1 MAPKRTGG
9 EGMEIRKCNSL
20 DEARAEIDKLDEK
33 IVELIAARNAY
44 VRQLAHF
51 KNSIDEI
58 KAEDRISDVINRV
71 RAKAIELD
79 LSPNLIN
86 DLYIRMIDAMVDSE
100 VAEFKN
106 AKNF

>member
-1 MAPKRTGG
+1 
-9 EGMEIRKCNSL
+9 MEIKRCNSL
-20 DEARAEIDKLDEK
+20 EEARAEIDKLDDT

-44 VRQLAHF
+44 IRQLALF
-51 KNSIDEI
+51 KNSNDEI

-71 RAKAIELD
+71 RSRAIELD

-86 DLYIRMIDAMVDSE
+86 ELYINMIDAMVDSE

>member
-1 MAPKRTGG
+1 
-9 EGMEIRKCNSL
+9 MEIKRCNSL
-20 DEARAEIDKLDEK
+20 EEARAEIDKLDDT

-44 VRQLAHF
+44 IRQLAHF

-71 RAKAIELD
+71 RSRAIELD

-86 DLYIRMIDAMVDSE
+86 ELYINMIDAMVDSE

>member
-1 MAPKRTGG
+1 
-9 EGMEIRKCNSL
+9 MEIRKCNSL
-20 DEARAEIDKLDEK
+20 EEARSEIDKLDDE

-44 VRQLAHF
+44 IRQLAHF
-51 KNSIDEI
+51 KNSVDEI
-58 KAEDRISDVINRV
+58 KAEDRIADVINRV

-106 AKNF
+106 ARNF

>member
-1 MAPKRTGG
+1 
-9 EGMEIRKCNSL
+9 MEIKQCHSL
-20 DEARAEIDKLDEK
+20 EEAREEIDKLDEK

-58 KAEDRISDVINRV
+58 KAEDRISDVINRA

>member
-1 MAPKRTGG
+1 MDIKR
-9 EGMEIRKCNSL
+9 CNSL
-20 DEARAEIDKLDEK
+20 EETRTQIDALDDQ

-44 VRQLAHF
+44 IKQLAHF
-51 KNSIDEI
+51 KDSVEEI
-58 KAEDRISDVINRV
+58 KAEDRIADVINRV

-86 DLYIRMIDAMVDSE
+86 ELYIRMIDEMVDSE

>member
-1 MAPKRTGG
+1 MDIK
-9 EGMEIRKCNSL
+9 KCNSL
-20 DEARAEIDKLDEK
+20 EETRTEIDKLDDQ

-44 VRQLAHF
+44 VKQLAHF
-51 KNSIDEI
+51 KNSVEEI
-58 KAEDRISDVINRV
+58 KAEDRITDVISRV
-71 RAKAIELD
+71 RSKAIEFD

-86 DLYIRMIDAMVDSE
+86 ELFIRMIDDMVDSE

>member
-1 MAPKRTGG
+1 
-9 EGMEIRKCNSL
+9 MEIKKCNSL
-20 DEARAEIDKLDEK
+20 EEARAQIDELDDQ

-44 VRQLAHF
+44 IKQLAHF
-51 KNSIDEI
+51 KNSVDEI
-58 KAEDRISDVINRV
+58 KAEDRIDDVINRV

-86 DLYIRMIDAMVDSE
+86 DLYLRMIDAMVDSE

-106 AKNF
+106 AKNY

>member
-1 MAPKRTGG
+1 
-9 EGMEIRKCNSL
+9 MEIKQCNSL
-20 DEARAEIDKLDEK
+20 DEARQEIDKLDEQ

-44 VRQLAHF
+44 IRQLAHF
-51 KNSIDEI
+51 KDSIDEI
-58 KAEDRISDVINRV
+58 KAEDRIADVINRA

-86 DLYIRMIDAMVDSE
+86 DLYLRMIDAMVDSE

>member
-1 MAPKRTGG
+1 MDIK
-9 EGMEIRKCNSL
+9 KCNSL
-20 DEARAEIDKLDEK
+20 EETRKEIDKLDDQ

-44 VRQLAHF
+44 IKQLAHF
-51 KNSIDEI
+51 KDSVAEI
-58 KAEDRISDVINRV
+58 KAEDRIADVISRV

-86 DLYIRMIDAMVDSE
+86 ELYIRMIDEMVDSE

>member
-1 MAPKRTGG
+1 MDIK
-9 EGMEIRKCNSL
+9 KCNSL
-20 DEARAEIDKLDEK
+20 EEARGEIDKIDDK

-44 VRQLAHF
+44 IKQIAHF

-58 KAEDRISDVINRV
+58 KAKDRIDDIINRM
-71 RAKAIELD
+71 RGRAIELG

-86 DLYIRMIDAMVDSE
+86 DLYIRMIDAMVDTE
-100 VAEFKN
+100 VSEFKN

>member
-1 MAPKRTGG
+1 
-9 EGMEIRKCNSL
+9 MEIKKCNSL
-20 DEARAEIDKLDEK
+20 EEARNEIDRLDDR
-33 IVELIAARNAY
+33 IVELIAERNAY
-44 VRQLAHF
+44 IKQLAHF

-58 KAEDRISDVINRV
+58 KADERIEDVINRV
-71 RAKAIELD
+71 RSRAIELG

-106 AKNF
+106 ARNF

>member
-1 MAPKRTGG
+1 
-9 EGMEIRKCNSL
+9 MEIKQCNSL
-20 DEARAEIDKLDEK
+20 DEARQEIDKLDER

-44 VRQLAHF
+44 IRQLAHF

-58 KAEDRISDVINRV
+58 KAEDRIADVINRA

-86 DLYIRMIDAMVDSE
+86 DLYLRMIDAMVDSE

>member
-1 MAPKRTGG
+1 
-9 EGMEIRKCNSL
+9 MEIKQCHSL
-20 DEARAEIDKLDEK
+20 EEARAEIDKLDEK

-51 KNSIDEI
+51 KNSVDEI
-58 KAEDRISDVINRV
+58 KAEDRISDVINRA

>member
-1 MAPKRTGG
+1 MDIKT
-9 EGMEIRKCNSL
+9 CNSL
-20 DEARAEIDKLDEK
+20 EETRTEIDKLDGK

-44 VRQLAHF
+44 VKQLAHF
-51 KNSIDEI
+51 KNSVEEI
-58 KAEDRISDVINRV
+58 KAEDRITDVISRA

-86 DLYIRMIDAMVDSE
+86 ELFIRMIDEMVDSE

>member
-1 MAPKRTGG
+1 MDIKQ
-9 EGMEIRKCNSL
+9 CNSL
-20 DEARAEIDKLDEK
+20 EEARKEIDKIDDK

-44 VRQLAHF
+44 IKQIAHF

-58 KAEDRISDVINRV
+58 KTKDRIEDVINRM

-86 DLYIRMIDAMVDSE
+86 DLYLRMIDYMVDSE
-100 VAEFKN
+100 VAEYKN
-106 AKNF
+106 AKNC